1 MARTQDEHNKL
12 KDTEFLAF
20 LGSSHRALTTLTCGV
35 IRRCHGV
42 NRQPKLMKCVQ
53 AHFTLKKWSSKYETS
68 LQQESRRR
76 DQQSYF
82 SKGPSR
88 CLRPPLHMR
97 LFARPG
103 CPVTKYIAIKKA
115 RNRTQLSCSV
125 SRNSQ
130 ALAKKEAYF
139 KKAAKR
145 SKPTSSKLTHLL
157 LCKEF
162 ASLLRPSSSTSEG
175 P

>member
-1 MARTQDEHNKL
+1 MGNRL
-12 KDTEFLAF
+12 KEQQATKTYEVRS
-20 LGSSHRALTTLTCGV
+20 GSLYTKKMGTLV
-35 IRRCHGV
+35 RNMKRR
-42 NRQPKLMKCVQ
+42 
-53 AHFTLKKWSSKYETS
+53 

-76 DQQSYF
+76 DQQSSF

-130 ALAKKEAYF
+130 ALAKKEAYL

-145 SKPTSSKLTHLL
+145 SKPTSSKLTYFM

-162 ASLLRPSSSTSEG
+162 AITAQFFHERRPVKLVSKIFKETQPLPLFPSFYPKKLSQL
-175 P
+175 

>member
-1 MARTQDEHNKL
+1 
-12 KDTEFLAF
+12 
-20 LGSSHRALTTLTCGV
+20 
-35 IRRCHGV
+35 
-42 NRQPKLMKCVQ
+42 MKCVQ
-53 AHFTLKKWSSKYETS
+53 AHFTLKKWDSKYETS

-76 DQQSYF
+76 DQQSSF

-130 ALAKKEAYF
+130 ALAKKEAYL

-145 SKPTSSKLTHLL
+145 SKPTSSKLTHFM

-175 P
+175 PSKWSQRFSRKPKPFLSYPSFYPKTLSQL